1 MSTRGEAARKR
12 NDAARQGRPIWRL
25 TPADRGRLIAC
36 VLIALVFAIVTGED
50 GSGDQ
55 PLHGI
60 EQSLHFPRVLYFVLG
75 GLAVWALLVFGRAL
89 TPQMRV
95 ARIRVSAATNRAMEP
110 RWARP
115 LLYLLLLAFAIWYP
129 RTISSA
135 AQQSLVN
142 DVAIYALLGLGL
154 NVVVGFA
161 GLLDLGYIAFYAI
174 GAYTTAYFTSKTAIP
189 WHAPF
194 IWNPFFIFPI
204 AVIIAAIAGVLLGGP
219 TLRLRGDYLAIVTL
233 GFGEIVQILA
243 KNAQGI
249 TNGARGAFGVP
260 QLSIHLGPVKFKWGL
275 SSLPYYYLLL
285 GIIIAVMIA
294 FGLLNA
300 SRTGRAFAAIR
311 EDEVAAEAMGVPT
324 LRYKL
329 IAFAI
334 GASVSGFAGV
344 IFATEQF
351 FDPSSF
357 TFQASI
363 LVLTIVIFGG
373 MGSIFGVVLGAVVLQ
388 GLLYNLKDTVPA
400 NDRYIYFGAVIM
412 LMMVF
417 RPQGLLPSRRR
428 SRELSLSES
437 GIGHA
442 DATMS
447 GTSA

>member
-1 MSTRGEAARKR
+1 MSTATPTGT
-12 NDAARQGRPIWRL
+12 RPRPGVVSRLRDLWRP
-25 TPADRGRLIAC
+25 TAADRGRLIAC
-36 VLIALVFAIVTGED
+36 VLIALLLSIVTGKD
-50 GSGDQ
+50 GSGDH

-60 EQSLHFPRVLYFVLG
+60 NWSLTHHGLYYALG
-75 GLAVWALLVFGRAL
+75 GLALWVAIVVGRSLQPALRA
-89 TPQMRV
+89 TRGQ
-95 ARIRVSAATNRAMEP
+95 VSAVTNRALQP

-115 LLYLLLLAFAIWYP
+115 LLYLVLLGVAIWYP
-129 RTISSA
+129 RTISA
-135 AQQSLVN
+135 AGQQSLVN

-194 IWNPFFIFPI
+194 VWNPFFIFPV
-204 AVIIAAIAGVLLGGP
+204 AVIVAALAGVLLGGP

-233 GFGEIVQILA
+233 GFGEIVYLLA
-243 KNAQGI
+243 NNEKGI
-249 TNGARGAFGVP
+249 TNGASGAFGVP
-260 QLSIHLGPVKFKWGL
+260 QLSIHLGSLKYKWGL
-275 SSLPYYYLLL
+275 NSLPYYYLLL
-285 GIIIAVMIA
+285 GIIVVVMMA
-294 FGLLNA
+294 FSALNR
-300 SRTGRAFAAIR
+300 SRTGRALAAIR

-324 LRYKL
+324 LKYKL

-363 LVLTIVIFGG
+363 LVLTVVIFGG
-373 MGSIFGVVLGAVVLQ
+373 MGSVFGVVLGAIVLQ

-428 SRELSLSES
+428 SREIALSEA

-447 GTSA
+447 GSAS

>member
-1 MSTRGEAARKR
+1 MSTRAPEAGARS
-12 NDAARQGRPIWRL
+12 ARGLWRPNKS
-25 TPADRGRLIAC
+25 DRGRLIAC
-36 VLIALVFAIVTGED
+36 VLIALLFAIVTGPD
-50 GSGDQ
+50 GSGDA
-55 PLHGI
+55 PLRGI
-60 EQSLHFPRVLYFVLG
+60 KGSLHLRALWFALAGVLL
-75 GLAVWALLVFGRAL
+75 WALLVIGRVV
-89 TPQMRV
+89 TPMLAKPR
-95 ARIRVSAATNRAMEP
+95 ARLNAATARAMGP
-110 RWARP
+110 RWAKP
-115 LLYLLLLAFAIWYP
+115 LLYLLILAFAIWYP
-129 RTISSA
+129 RTLSTA
-135 AQQSLVN
+135 GQNSLVN

-194 IWNPFFIFPI
+194 IWNPFFVFPI
-204 AVIIAAIAGVLLGGP
+204 ALIAASLAGVLLGGP

-233 GFGEIVQILA
+233 GFGEIVQLLA

-249 TNGARGAFGVP
+249 TNGSRGAFGVP
-260 QLSIHLGPVKFKWGL
+260 PLSIHVGGFKYKWGL
-275 SSLPYYYLLL
+275 ESLPYYYLIL
-285 GIIIAVMIA
+285 GIIVAVMLA
-294 FGLLNA
+294 FNALNR

-311 EDEVAAEAMGVPT
+311 EDEVAAEAMGVPA

-344 IFATEQF
+344 IFASEQF

-357 TFQASI
+357 SFQASI

-388 GLLYNLKDTVPA
+388 GLLYNLRDTVPP

-428 SRELSLSES
+428 SREIAMSEQ
-437 GIGHA
+437 GLGHA

-447 GTSA
+447 PEAN

>member
-1 MSTRGEAARKR
+1 MTTPNQLPTHAKPSLMTRVRDVFKPTA
-12 NDAARQGRPIWRL
+12 
-25 TPADRGRLIAC
+25 ADRGRLIAC
-36 VLIALVFAIVTGED
+36 VLIALLASIVTGHD
-50 GSGDQ
+50 GSGDH
-55 PLHGI
+55 PLSGINWSLMHHGI
-60 EQSLHFPRVLYFVLG
+60 YYALG
-75 GLAVWALLVFGRAL
+75 GVALWALIVVGRSVSPGL
-89 TPQMRV
+89 RT
-95 ARIRVSAATNRAMEP
+95 ARKQVNAVTNRAMQP

-115 LLYLLLLAFAIWYP
+115 LLYLLLLGFAVWYP
-129 RTISSA
+129 RTISNS

-194 IWNPFFIFPI
+194 VWNPFFIFPV
-204 AVIIAAIAGVLLGGP
+204 AVIVAALAGVLLGGP

-233 GFGEIVQILA
+233 GFGEIVYLLA
-243 KNAQGI
+243 NNEKGI
-249 TNGARGAFGVP
+249 TNGASGAFGVP
-260 QLSIHLGPVKFKWGL
+260 QLSIHLGSFKYKWGL

-285 GIIIAVMIA
+285 GIIVAVMLA
-294 FGLLNA
+294 FSALNR
-300 SRTGRAFAAIR
+300 SRTGRALAAIR

-357 TFQASI
+357 TFQNSI

-373 MGSIFGVVLGAVVLQ
+373 MGSVFGVVLGAVVLQ

-428 SRELSLSES
+428 SREIALSEA
-437 GIGHA
+437 GLGHA

-447 GTSA
+447 GSSS